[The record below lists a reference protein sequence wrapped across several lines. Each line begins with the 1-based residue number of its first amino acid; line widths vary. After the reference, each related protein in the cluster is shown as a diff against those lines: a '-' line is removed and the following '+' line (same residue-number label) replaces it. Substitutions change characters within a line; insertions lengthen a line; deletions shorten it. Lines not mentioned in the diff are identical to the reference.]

1 MEPIKYEEVIEFPDF
16 FFMPYYLRPE
26 GSELRNAGRFFFF
39 FLLFF
44 RVCVANEQLGPFS
57 CGNQG
62 QSIQWVLFLLPQN
75 ACVGS

>member
-1 MEPIKYEEVIEFPDF
+1 MERSLNFLF
-16 FFMPYYLRPE
+16 FYALLLAPGEQRVKENWPFL
-26 GSELRNAGRFFFF
+26 F

-62 QSIQWVLFLLPQN
+62 QSIQWVLFL
-75 ACVGS
+75 

>member
-1 MEPIKYEEVIEFPDF
+1 MELIKYEEVIEFPDF
-16 FFMPYYLRPE
+16 FYALLLAPGGQRVKECWPFL
-26 GSELRNAGRFFFF
+26 F

-62 QSIQWVLFLLPQN
+62 QSIQWVLFL
-75 ACVGS
+75 